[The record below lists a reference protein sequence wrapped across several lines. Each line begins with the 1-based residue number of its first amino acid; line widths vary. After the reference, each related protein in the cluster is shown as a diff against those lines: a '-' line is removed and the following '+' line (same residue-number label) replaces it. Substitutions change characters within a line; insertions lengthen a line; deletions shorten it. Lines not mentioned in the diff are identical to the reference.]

1 MNERRRRI
9 RTQRPASRTSDQ
21 VSDHVVV
28 LLHLPAGLLNFQDQ
42 YQNKKILNVL
52 AMLEV
57 VNKKQKLL
65 LIELI
70 GRALFEPPVR

>member
-57 VNKKQKLL
+57 VNKKQTKQNKNSCS
-65 LIELI
+65 
-70 GRALFEPPVR
+70 